1 MVEKNVPTS
10 FIPHDTGIVS
20 PVSHRRGAG
29 LNDLV
34 LLCAIVLF
42 VASAALGAGV
52 FLYKQFLAIE
62 NASKLSQLERAK
74 AAFQPSLIQELT
86 RLDDRM
92 HAADRIL
99 GAHIAPTAFFL
110 ALQQATLATVSFQTL
125 DFQSSDAQNM
135 TIKMVGVAQSVN
147 SIALQ
152 ADLFSKNG
160 VIASPIFSNIARQ
173 PDGVHFNLSAVVNP
187 ASIGYA
193 TIVASLLD
201 AGAQNQTLPPSPSSI
216 KTPADPSPFNTS
228 GDTPETDPPQN

>member
-1 MVEKNVPTS
+1 M
-10 FIPHDTGIVS
+10 
-20 PVSHRRGAG
+20 
-29 LNDLV
+29 
-34 LLCAIVLF
+34 LF

-62 NASKLSQLERAK
+62 SASKLSQLERAK

-110 ALQQATLATVSFQTL
+110 ALQQATLETVAFQTL
-125 DFQSSDAQNM
+125 DFQSLDPQDMKISM
-135 TIKMVGVAQSVN
+135 TGVAQSVN

-160 VIASPIFSNIARQ
+160 VIMSPIFSNIARQ

-187 ASIGYA
+187 KSIGYSELIA
-193 TIVASLLD
+193 PSLD
-201 AGAQNQTLPPSPSSI
+201 SGAQSQALPPSS
-216 KTPADPSPFNTS
+216 TEAPADPSPFNTS
-228 GDTPETDPPQN
+228 GDAPETDSPQN